1 MITPMGSQK
10 ERANVGLNK
19 EKNEMEVKASYL
31 YFFGIDIFQF
41 HLGFD
46 VVQPYSHWANFSIN
60 IQL

>member
-1 MITPMGSQK
+1 MITPTGSLK
-10 ERANVGLNK
+10 ERANVALNK
-19 EKNEMEVKASYL
+19 EKNAMEVRVSYL

-41 HLGFD
+41 HLVFD